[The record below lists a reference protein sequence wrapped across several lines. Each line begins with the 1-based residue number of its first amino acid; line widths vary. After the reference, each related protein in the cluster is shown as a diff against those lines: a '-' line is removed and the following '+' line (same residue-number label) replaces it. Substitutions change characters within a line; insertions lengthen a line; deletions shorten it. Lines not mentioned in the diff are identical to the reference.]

1 MPKPTAPHPTAPD
14 TTTSPATAQ
23 TPAPKPKALIVDDE
37 PDILELVSITCAR
50 LGVVAAT
57 AGSVKEAQALLEQR
71 SFDLCLTDM
80 RLPDGNG
87 IKLVRAI
94 AERHPETPVAM
105 ITAYGNMESAVAAM
119 KAGAFDFVAK
129 PLDLHVLRDLIGAA
143 LKLRAPLAAESADG
157 SDSGLLGTSVQMR
170 EIRSLIAKLARNQAP
185 VFISGESGTGKELAA
200 RLVHALGPRADA
212 PFVPVNCGA
221 IPGELVESELFGHR
235 KGSFT
240 GAVSDKQGLFQA
252 AQGGT
257 LFLDEI
263 ADLPLPM
270 QVKLLRAIQQKS
282 VRPVGAEQEVPVDVR
297 IISASHHDLKQAV
310 DRGAFRQDL
319 FYRINVIELF
329 IPPLRERPEDIDVLA
344 GSILTRI
351 AAQAGGEPQRLS
363 EAARAALHAYDF
375 PGNVREL
382 ENILERATALSDAPV
397 LEVADL
403 RLPDREP
410 STADPDPGTDP
421 AAAAAAPTQ
430 PPNEQPRT
438 QAQAQPQPDSTDA
451 EIDIG
456 DRPLE
461 AKLDEIE
468 KKAILKALDT
478 THWNRTAAAK
488 LLGMTPRS
496 LRYRLSKLGLD

>member
-1 MPKPTAPHPTAPD
+1 MTR
-14 TTTSPATAQ
+14 AT
-23 TPAPKPKALIVDDE
+23 ALIVDDE

-57 AGSVKEAQALLEQR
+57 AGSLGEARTLLDGHR
-71 SFDLCLTDM
+71 FDLCLTDM
-80 RLPDGNG
+80 RLPDGDG
-87 IKLVRAI
+87 IELVREI
-94 AERHPETPVAM
+94 GERHPETPVAM
-105 ITAYGNMESAVAAM
+105 ITAFGNMESAVAAM
-119 KAGAFDFVAK
+119 KAGAFDFVPK

-143 LKLRAPLAAESADG
+143 LRLRAPTIGAETSADG
-157 SDSGLLGTSVQMR
+157 SDCGLLGTSAQMR
-170 EIRSLIAKLARNQAP
+170 EIRGLIAKLARNQAP

-200 RLVHALGPRADA
+200 RLVHTQGPRADA

-221 IPGELVESELFGHR
+221 IPGDLVESELFGHR

-252 AQGGT
+252 AHGGT

-263 ADLPLPM
+263 ADLPLTM

-282 VRPVGAEQEVPVDVR
+282 VRPVGAEQELPVDAR
-297 IISASHHDLKQAV
+297 IISASHHDLKRAV
-310 DRGAFRQDL
+310 DHGTFRQDL

-329 IPPLRERPEDIDVLA
+329 IPPLRERAEDIDVLA
-344 GSILTRI
+344 DHILRRI
-351 AAQAGGEPQRLS
+351 ASHTGAEPQRLS
-363 EAARAALHAYDF
+363 DAARAALRDYDF

-397 LEVADL
+397 LDVADL
-403 RLPDREP
+403 RLSAPNGGP
-410 STADPDPGTDP
+410 TIASAD
-421 AAAAAAPTQ
+421 AAAATPPTTAPT
-430 PPNEQPRT
+430 PEQHGGADPG
-438 QAQAQPQPDSTDA
+438 ADL
-451 EIDIG
+451 DIG

-468 KKAILKALDT
+468 KKAILKALDA

-496 LRYRLSKLGLD
+496 LRYRLGKLGLD

>member
-1 MPKPTAPHPTAPD
+1 
-14 TTTSPATAQ
+14 
-23 TPAPKPKALIVDDE
+23 
-37 PDILELVSITCAR
+37 
-50 LGVVAAT
+50 
-57 AGSVKEAQALLEQR
+57 
-71 SFDLCLTDM
+71 
-80 RLPDGNG
+80 
-87 IKLVRAI
+87 
-94 AERHPETPVAM
+94 
-105 ITAYGNMESAVAAM
+105 
-119 KAGAFDFVAK
+119 
-129 PLDLHVLRDLIGAA
+129 
-143 LKLRAPLAAESADG
+143 
-157 SDSGLLGTSVQMR
+157 
-170 EIRSLIAKLARNQAP
+170 
-185 VFISGESGTGKELAA
+185 VFISGASGTGKELAA
-200 RLVHALGPRADA
+200 RLVHSLGPRADA

-282 VRPVGAEQEVPVDVR
+282 VRPVGAEREVQVDVR

-329 IPPLRERPEDIDVLA
+329 IPPLRERPEDIDILA
-344 GSILTRI
+344 DSILGRI
-351 AAQAGGEPQRLS
+351 AAEIGGEPQRLS
-363 EAARAALHAYDF
+363 ADARAALHGHDF

-382 ENILERATALSDAPV
+382 ENILERATALSDAAV

-403 RLPDREP
+403 RLPDRQASAAE
-410 STADPDPGTDP
+410 TQPGGSD
-421 AAAAAAPTQ
+421 AAESVAPTSS
-430 PPNEQPRT
+430 QPRP
-438 QAQAQPQPDSTDA
+438 ADA
-451 EIDIG
+451 ADADIDIG

>member
-1 MPKPTAPHPTAPD
+1 MSK
-14 TTTSPATAQ
+14 SPAHKAT
-23 TPAPKPKALIVDDE
+23 ALIVDDE

-50 LGVVAAT
+50 LGVVAGT
-57 AGSVKEAQALLEQR
+57 AGSLAEARGLLARR

-80 RLPDGNG
+80 RLPDGDG
-87 IKLVRAI
+87 IELVREIGAH
-94 AERHPETPVAM
+94 HPETPVAM
-105 ITAYGNMESAVAAM
+105 ITAYGNMESAVTAM

-129 PLDLHVLRDLIGAA
+129 PLDLHVLRDLIHAA
-143 LKLRAPLAAESADG
+143 LKLGAPLAPAVTDADG
-157 SDSGLLGTSVQMR
+157 SDSGLLGTSAQMR
-170 EIRSLIAKLARNQAP
+170 EIRTLIAKLARNQAP
-185 VFISGESGTGKELAA
+185 VFISGASGTGKELAA
-200 RLVHALGPRADA
+200 RLVHSFGPRADA

-221 IPGELVESELFGHR
+221 IPNELVESELFGHR

-282 VRPVGAEQEVPVDVR
+282 VRPVGAEREVQVDVR

-329 IPPLRERPEDIDVLA
+329 IPPLRERPEDIDILA
-344 GSILTRI
+344 DSILGRI
-351 AAQAGGEPQRLS
+351 AAQIGGEPQRLS
-363 EAARAALHAYDF
+363 ADARAALHGHDF

-382 ENILERATALSDAPV
+382 ENILERATALSDAAV

-403 RLPDREP
+403 RLPDRQASAAE
-410 STADPDPGTDP
+410 TQPGGSD
-421 AAAAAAPTQ
+421 AAESVAPTSS
-430 PPNEQPRT
+430 
-438 QAQAQPQPDSTDA
+438 QPQAADA
-451 EIDIG
+451 ADADIDIG